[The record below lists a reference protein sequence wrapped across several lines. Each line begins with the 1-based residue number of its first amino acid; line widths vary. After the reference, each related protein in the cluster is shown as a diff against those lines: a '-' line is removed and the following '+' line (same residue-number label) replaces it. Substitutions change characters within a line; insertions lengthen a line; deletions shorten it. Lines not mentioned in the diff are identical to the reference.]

1 MANVTPTTPLSKAAV
16 RELLL
21 GYGLVPGDHVLD
33 ATSGSEFTELLE
45 FLGLLVEDSHERSAP
60 GRCRLVLALSEDRSP
75 VELSRMAAGWLSRLG
90 PGGTLLLVNS
100 EHPDVLSAFPGTC
113 RHWSSEGTTL
123 ASLTISSL
131 ARQPS
136 EWQAF
141 VSAET
146 PSTDLSAA

>member
-45 FLGLLVEDSHERSAP
+45 FLGLLVEDSDERSAA
-60 GRCRLVLALSEDRSP
+60 GRCRLVLAQSEDRSP
-75 VELSRMAAGWLSRLG
+75 VELSRMAAGWLSRLR
-90 PGGTLLLVNS
+90 PGGTLLLVDS
-100 EHPDVLSAFPGTC
+100 EHPDVLSAYPGTL